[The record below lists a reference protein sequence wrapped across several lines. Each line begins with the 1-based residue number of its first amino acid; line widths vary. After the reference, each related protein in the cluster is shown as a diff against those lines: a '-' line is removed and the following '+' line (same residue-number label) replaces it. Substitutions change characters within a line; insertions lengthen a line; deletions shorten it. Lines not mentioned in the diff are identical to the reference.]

1 MQLHTAL
8 IGSQHCGLNLSFEEW
23 FLRSVNTPDVMYL
36 FFYENTDAMV
46 LGKSLELEQEIHTHK
61 KHPPVYRRI
70 SGGGSVLH
78 TAGNLNYALYLPLET
93 FPELMNVSLSYQR
106 ILGGVIARFPRGV
119 SIQGYSDLNIVSRG
133 EPRKF
138 SGNAQ
143 CRKRG
148 WILHHGTLLYDKE
161 AIRRVPW
168 YLRPPPKEPAYRR
181 GRRHSEFMTNVL
193 PFYNRAALMR
203 DVRLGLAKAFD
214 AELRAIPDPL
224 KTARGVMNP
233 PFQSERNHQ

>member
-1 MQLHTAL
+1 MQLHTATL
-8 IGSQHCGLNLSFEEW
+8 GSMHCGLNLSFEEW

-36 FFYENTDAMV
+36 FFYENTDSLV

-78 TAGNLNYALYLPLET
+78 TRGNLNYALFLPLAA

-106 ILGGVIARFPRGV
+106 ILAGVIAGFPRGV
-119 SIQGYSDLNIVSRG
+119 SVQGYSDLAFASRG
-133 EPRKF
+133 AARKF

-161 AIRRVPW
+161 AIRRVPL

-181 GRRHSEFMTNVL
+181 GRRHREFMTNVL
-193 PFYNRAALMR
+193 PYYSRAALAR
-203 DVRLGLAKAFD
+203 AVRLGVAAAFN

-224 KTARGVMNP
+224 RAARAVMNP
-233 PFQSERNHQ
+233 PFQSERNHH

>member
-1 MQLHTAL
+1 MQLHTAN
-8 IGSQHCGLNLSFEEW
+8 IASRHCGLNLSFEEW
-23 FLRSVNTPDVMYL
+23 FLRSVDTEGVMYL
-36 FFYENTDAMV
+36 FFYENTDSMV
-46 LGKSLELEQEIHTHK
+46 LGKSLELEHEIHTHK

-78 TAGNLNYALYLPLET
+78 TQGNLNYALFLPLAA

-119 SIQGYSDLNIVSRG
+119 SVQGYSDLNFLSRG
-133 EPRKF
+133 KPRKF

-168 YLRPPPKEPAYRR
+168 YLKPPPKEPAYRSGLKHR
-181 GRRHSEFMTNVL
+181 DFMTNVL
-193 PFYNRAALMR
+193 PFYSRAALIR
-203 DVRLGLAKAFD
+203 AVRLGLAAAFN
-214 AELRAIPDPL
+214 AELKTIPDPL
-224 KTARGVMNP
+224 KAARRVMNP
-233 PFQSERNHQ
+233 PFHSERNHQ